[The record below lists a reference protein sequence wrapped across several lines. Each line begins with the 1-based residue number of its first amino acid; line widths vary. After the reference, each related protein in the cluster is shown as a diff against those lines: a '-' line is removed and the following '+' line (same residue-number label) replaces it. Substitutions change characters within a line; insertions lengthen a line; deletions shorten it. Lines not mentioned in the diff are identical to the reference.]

1 MSSTTY
7 NIPLEKTMQAE
18 VDALNRI
25 ANKLGAFD
33 EPYSYAAIQAETRLG
48 RISRF
53 FQAGDQASINENGLI
68 TIEE

>member
-33 EPYSYAAIQAETRLG
+33 EPY
-48 RISRF
+48 
-53 FQAGDQASINENGLI
+53 
-68 TIEE
+68 